1 MSEEDIKIENTGT
14 KEFTENPYDHQN
26 ARPEDVVRLFYIH
39 DVPIIPVVSKRG
51 VLIGILKKQGI
62 ISELSDIERVEK
74 LKIDEFIT
82 RNAVR
87 MTFDD
92 LIPYGKIREFVVI
105 NIFGEVQGKWSRIQL
120 FTACDTAKGTDQE
133 SEVKKQQE
141 DQVLEW
147 MIYLILEHIPR
158 ALYAINEKGRTI
170 FYNSHFE
177 DLYTAKFGSD
187 VNVEMMEKLFS
198 DPLRN
203 ELFSSA
209 DENDLTFHNDELD
222 IFYEKIRDISL
233 IFETAVRRK
242 VEPLYCILSLSDAQF
257 QLLQKKPELVSIAY
271 FDDSVFQLPVLN
283 FEDIGASLNEYPL
296 FRNSKEDV
304 KNDLIEDIAH
314 SGNILLQLKNAI
326 RKISVGIMHV
336 REVVHKPLQKRKRHL
351 KLT

>member
-1 MSEEDIKIENTGT
+1 MSEEDIKIENTET

-222 IFYEKIRDISL
+222 IFYEKIPLISSEKKSGFL
-233 IFETAVRRK
+233 IFCDKKSSGSGELRLPGVDLRGKTLQEIIES
-242 VEPLYCILSLSDAQF
+242 VERHIIVD
-257 QLLQKKPELVSIAY
+257 
-271 FDDSVFQLPVLN
+271 
-283 FEDIGASLNEYPL
+283 
-296 FRNSKEDV
+296 
-304 KNDLIEDIAH
+304 
-314 SGNILLQLKNAI
+314 AI
-326 RKISVGIMHV
+326 RKGKNLDESAEI
-336 REVVHKPLQKRKRHL
+336 L
-351 KLT
+351 KLTRQGLNSKIKKFSINISRD

>member
-1 MSEEDIKIENTGT
+1 MSDEDIKIEDDGT

-26 ARPEDVVRLFYIH
+26 SRPEDVVRLFYIH

-51 VLIGILKKQGI
+51 LLIGILKKQGI

-87 MTFDD
+87 MNFDD

-105 NIFGEVQGKWSRIQL
+105 NIFGEVQGTWSRIQL
-120 FTACDTAKGTDQE
+120 FTACDTARGPNQD

-141 DQVLEW
+141 DQVLDW

-158 ALYAINEKGRTI
+158 ALYAVNEKGRTI

-177 DLYTAKFGSD
+177 DLYVSKYGSD

-198 DPLRN
+198 DPMRN

-209 DENDLTFHNDELD
+209 DENDLSFLNNELD
-222 IFYEKIRDISL
+222 IFYEKIPLISNEKKSGFL
-233 IFETAVRRK
+233 IFCDKKSPGSEEIRLPGVDLRGK
-242 VEPLYCILSLSDAQF
+242 SLQEIIESVERHIIVD
-257 QLLQKKPELVSIAY
+257 
-271 FDDSVFQLPVLN
+271 
-283 FEDIGASLNEYPL
+283 
-296 FRNSKEDV
+296 
-304 KNDLIEDIAH
+304 
-314 SGNILLQLKNAI
+314 AI
-326 RKISVGIMHV
+326 RKGKNLDESAEI
-336 REVVHKPLQKRKRHL
+336 L
-351 KLT
+351 KLTRQGLNSKIKKFSIIATKD